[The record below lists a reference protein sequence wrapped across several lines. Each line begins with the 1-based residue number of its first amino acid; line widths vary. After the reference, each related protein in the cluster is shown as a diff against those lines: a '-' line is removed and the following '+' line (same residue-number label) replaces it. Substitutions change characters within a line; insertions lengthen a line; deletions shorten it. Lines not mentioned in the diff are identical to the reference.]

1 MSFDSGEQ
9 LYMRNGLKRVLATAI
24 LLMSVVVPLT
34 AHASPRE
41 QAFTIFNRL
50 NGVPPTAET
59 WTKMTALIEAG
70 DFRAA
75 ALVAIDQA
83 NGAFYNV
90 FLKDLILPW
99 SNETEDPRVPF
110 NDYTATVIGMVR
122 DEVPFNQVLYSD
134 IVYVGIS
141 PDPSNPLPAYS
152 IAGPSGNDHYVEI
165 ESRNL
170 PLHKIL
176 VRKQQSK
183 LTYLTEDVAAGI
195 FTTRGFAEGYYDAG
209 TNRVA
214 IDFAFNTFLCHSMEK
229 LTDNTRPDF
238 RVRRDVTRTPA
249 GDPAVYKNRCSG
261 CHAGM
266 DGHAGAFAYMDWTPE
281 RGLIY
286 NALDPKTVTNH
297 KYNRNAVEFPAGYV
311 TTDDSWLNQ
320 WASEGP
326 NAALGWNGAQKG
338 NGVKQWGKMLSQV
351 DEFPKCMAQRALIAV
366 CDVNPED
373 PNVIM
378 AINQLANSFKAKDR
392 YNMKHLFAQAA
403 VMCRGK

>member
-1 MSFDSGEQ
+1 MGFESGEK
-9 LYMRNGLKRVLATAI
+9 LAMRNGLKRVLIAGI
-24 LLMSVVVPLT
+24 LLIVVILPMT
-34 AHASPRE
+34 AQAGPRE

-50 NGVPPTAET
+50 NGVPPPAEI
-59 WTKMTALIEAG
+59 WTKMTALIENG
-70 DFRAA
+70 DFRGA

-99 SNETEDPRVPF
+99 TNENEDPRVEL
-110 NDYTATVIGMVR
+110 NDYAATVIGMVR
-122 DEVPFNQVLYSD
+122 DEVPFNEALHSD

-141 PDPSNPLPAYS
+141 PDPANPLPAYS
-152 IAGPSGNDHYVEI
+152 IAGPTGNDHYTQI
-165 ESRNL
+165 EARNL

-176 VRKQQSK
+176 VRKKQSD
-183 LTYLTEDVAAGI
+183 LSYLTEDISSGI
-195 FTTRGFAEGYYDAG
+195 FTTRGFALGYYEAG

-214 IDFAFNTFLCHSMEK
+214 VNFAFKTYLCHSMEK
-229 LTDNTRPDF
+229 LTDNTRPDY

-249 GDPAVYKNRCSG
+249 GDPAVYKNRCAG

-266 DGHAGAFAYMDWTPE
+266 DGHAGAFAYMDWTPA

-286 NALDPKTVTNH
+286 NALDPKTVIDH
-297 KYNRNAVEFPAGYV
+297 KFNRNSQEFPAGYV

-338 NGVKQWGKMLSQV
+338 NGVKQWGKMLSKV
-351 DEFPKCMAQRALIAV
+351 DEFPKCMAQRALVAV

-373 PNVIM
+373 PKVIM

-403 VMCRGK
+403 VMCRGQ